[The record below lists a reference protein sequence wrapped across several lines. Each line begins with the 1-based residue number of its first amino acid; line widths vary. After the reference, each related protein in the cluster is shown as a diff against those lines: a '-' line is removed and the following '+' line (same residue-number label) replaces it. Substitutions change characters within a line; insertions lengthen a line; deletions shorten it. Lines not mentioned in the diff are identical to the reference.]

1 MSANRVELVGWNELL
16 IQLRSLPQA
25 FADEAAEMI
34 DNTVE
39 EAASSL
45 IQSYPI
51 GPGSGR
57 YRGGNLRKGVKWGTT
72 RSGYGISG
80 FVKSTAPHAWWW
92 EHGTKPRKTNKGWPR
107 GAARHHYNQ
116 GLVGI
121 AIRKRRELRGKLIDV
136 VRRAGF
142 DVQDNG

>member
-1 MSANRVELVGWNELL
+1 MAANRVELQGWNELL
-16 IQLRSLPQA
+16 IQIRSLPQA

-45 IQSYPI
+45 IQSYP
-51 GPGSGR
+51 
-57 YRGGNLRKGVKWGTT
+57 RGDTGNLRKGVKWGTT

-80 FVKSTAPHAWWW
+80 FVKTTAPHSHLW
-92 EHGTKPRKTNKGWPR
+92 EFGTQSRKTRKGWNR
-107 GAARHHYNQ
+107 GKAPAHYNQ

>member
-1 MSANRVELVGWNELL
+1 MAANRVELIGWNELL
-16 IQLRSLPQA
+16 IQIRSLPQA

-39 EAASSL
+39 ETAASL
-45 IQSYPI
+45 IQTYPI

-80 FVKSTAPHAWWW
+80 FVKSTAKHASIW
-92 EHGTKPRKTNKGWPR
+92 EFGTQSRKTRKGWNR
-107 GAARHHYNQ
+107 GKSPAHYNQ

-142 DVQDNG
+142 EIQDNG